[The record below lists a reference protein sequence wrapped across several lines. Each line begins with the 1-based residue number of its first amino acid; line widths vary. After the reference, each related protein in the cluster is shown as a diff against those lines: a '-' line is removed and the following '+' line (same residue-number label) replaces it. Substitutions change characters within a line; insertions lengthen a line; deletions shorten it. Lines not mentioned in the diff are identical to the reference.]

1 MLSKK
6 EENCLGCK
14 DLVGIFFGVPLVLGF
29 LYILWAI
36 TVALG

>member
-1 MLSKK
+1 MHSKS
-6 EENCLGCK
+6 ENCLGCK
-14 DLVGIFFGVPLVLGF
+14 DLLGIFFGVPLVIGF